1 MEEDDKD
8 DEEEEGNKT
17 PGGKETPGK
26 GARKTA
32 STDVDG
38 LEEEKNKGGEQG
50 DRAAKTAEVSYE
62 EEGRGGGNRTLL
74 AGNEREHVGNQQ
86 KEGSKGM
93 QLRKKKK
100 GSKNI

>member
-32 STDVDG
+32 STEVDG
-38 LEEEKNKGGEQG
+38 LEEEENEGGEQG
-50 DRAAKTAEVSYE
+50 DRAAKTAEVSSRRKGGE
-62 EEGRGGGNRTLL
+62 EVIGHCWQ
-74 AGNEREHVGNQQ
+74 AMRENV
-86 KEGSKGM
+86 
-93 QLRKKKK
+93 
-100 GSKNI
+100 